1 MKRFQCPS
9 LNTPMVTGDGLLV
22 RLPPLDVFLDGK
34 QWQRLMQ
41 LAAQEGNGLVEITQ
55 RGNMQLRGFDHAS
68 AAHFTHKLPFVIPLP
83 LPLSPVAISCEPD
96 DKALHIF
103 AYSPRFSRSTSPWSF
118 VYRETQNTRDIALLA
133 RQLDAWLGQTT
144 LTFAPKCSIVIEHTG
159 GWGYGSL
166 PADVRLRI
174 AHGRYWIGVGGTAR
188 EARWYEVR
196 SSHALMEAAKIV
208 LASIAELGPYARG
221 RDAANHPLLEEK
233 LHASAWVIKRCNS
246 ISNAIQCEGEHIALG
261 QMDDT
266 HAVISLPFGASDV
279 QALSALGE
287 VCFFHDVKLRLIP
300 QRRLLLRGIQA
311 EKVLSFAEQVGYIVH
326 DNDVRQRMFACQGAP
341 GCASSYL
348 NTREMATS
356 AIPLMEKYA
365 SNNDKTLHI
374 SGCAKGCAHPA
385 KATVTVVGM
394 SEAGEDHAAIGM
406 VMQGR
411 ARAMAGDIIVSD
423 QQNWRE
429 VLDREMGGT
438 S

>member
-22 RLPPLDVFLDGK
+22 RLPPLDVFLVGK

-83 LPLSPVAISCEPD
+83 LAPVAISCEPD

-196 SSHALMEAAKIV
+196 SSHA
-208 LASIAELGPYARG
+208 
-221 RDAANHPLLEEK
+221 
-233 LHASAWVIKRCNS
+233 
-246 ISNAIQCEGEHIALG
+246 
-261 QMDDT
+261 
-266 HAVISLPFGASDV
+266 
-279 QALSALGE
+279 
-287 VCFFHDVKLRLIP
+287 
-300 QRRLLLRGIQA
+300 
-311 EKVLSFAEQVGYIVH
+311 
-326 DNDVRQRMFACQGAP
+326 
-341 GCASSYL
+341 
-348 NTREMATS
+348 
-356 AIPLMEKYA
+356 
-365 SNNDKTLHI
+365 
-374 SGCAKGCAHPA
+374 
-385 KATVTVVGM
+385 
-394 SEAGEDHAAIGM
+394 
-406 VMQGR
+406 
-411 ARAMAGDIIVSD
+411 
-423 QQNWRE
+423 
-429 VLDREMGGT
+429 
-438 S
+438 